1 MILESGSILAGDIR
15 LGGTVNATGA
25 VNANNADIIFD
36 ISRRQTEDE
45 YIINDLSLFNGGT
58 YFITLPGDQAP
69 GKYTLAGNATAFD
82 SCITVVNGQYAALGE
97 LSFDDDFVYN
107 KFIYSLSVTDE
118 KLVLEVKSEPEEE
131 KDITAPTIESW
142 SIAQGNSGYNFT
154 IDINASD
161 DVTDSSLLGFKCRYS
176 TTQAGLA
183 TAEVFSGRT
192 FTLYSGDAGKR
203 YYFQFAVEDEAGNIQ
218 WSNCNY
224 VDVKDVTSPVFSS
237 KTPVVTVTGG
247 MATVSWESGSDNV
260 GITSYKAVIGNVVK
274 TTSSNSVSFTDIPTG
289 KYTCYIQAFDAAGN
303 ASAKT
308 AVTFTVDAAPTGDEE
323 KIKTKLLNFKNIWR

>member
-1 MILESGSILAGDIR
+1 M
-15 LGGTVNATGA
+15 
-25 VNANNADIIFD
+25 
-36 ISRRQTEDE
+36 
-45 YIINDLSLFNGGT
+45 
-58 YFITLPGDQAP
+58 
-69 GKYTLAGNATAFD
+69 
-82 SCITVVNGQYAALGE
+82 
-97 LSFDDDFVYN
+97 
-107 KFIYSLSVTDE
+107 
-118 KLVLEVKSEPEEE
+118 
-131 KDITAPTIESW
+131 
-142 SIAQGNSGYNFT
+142 
-154 IDINASD
+154 
-161 DVTDSSLLGFKCRYS
+161 
-176 TTQAGLA
+176 A

-308 AVTFTVDAAPTGDEE
+308 A
-323 KIKTKLLNFKNIWR
+323 